1 MTQGSMQIA
10 ALKGVR
16 PRAAIAGILAGS
28 VAALLLLTA
37 VVFGHGQNQAAPAWV
52 GWLPALNAV
61 LNAASACF
69 LVRAY
74 GFRHRD
80 TRAHAENMLRALFAS
95 SLFLASYITYHSL
108 HGDSKF
114 PGHGLVR
121 PIYFFILVSH
131 IGLSAVVLPLI
142 FSSFYFA
149 LSGRIRQHRR
159 IARITFPIWL
169 YVSVTGVLVFLF
181 LRAYR

>member
-1 MTQGSMQIA
+1 MAQGSMQIA

-16 PRAAIAGILAGS
+16 PRVALAGILAGS
-28 VAALLLLTA
+28 VAALLLLT
-37 VVFGHGQNQAAPAWV
+37 VIVYGHGQNVAAPAWV

-74 GFRHRD
+74 GFRHRN

-95 SLFLASYITYHSL
+95 ALFLVSYITYHSL

-114 PGHGLVR
+114 AGHGAVR
-121 PIYFFILVSH
+121 PVYFFILITH
-131 IGLSAVVLPLI
+131 ISLSAVVLPLI

-149 LSGRIRQHRR
+149 LSGRIRQHRAV
-159 IARITFPIWL
+159 ARVTFPVWL

>member
-1 MTQGSMQIA
+1 MAQGSMQIA
-10 ALKGVR
+10 ALKGIT
-16 PRAAIAGILAGS
+16 PRVALAGILAAS

-37 VVFGHGQNQAAPAWV
+37 IVYGHGQNLAAPAWV
-52 GWLPALNAV
+52 GWLPALNAL
-61 LNAASACF
+61 LNAASAAF

-74 GFRHRD
+74 TLRHRD

-95 SLFLASYITYHSL
+95 ALFLVSYITYHSL

-114 PGHGLVR
+114 AGHGAVR
-121 PIYFFILVSH
+121 PIYFFILVTH
-131 IGLSAVVLPLI
+131 IGLSAVVLPLV

-149 LSGRIRQHRR
+149 LCGRIRQHRR
-159 IARITFPIWL
+159 VARVTFPLWL
-169 YVSVTGVLVFLF
+169 YVSVTGVLVFVF